1 MQNSIDQREEFVTLL
16 SEGEEKE
23 NNQENFF
30 FHSINVASSLH
41 SDNMGDLIE
50 QKLDEVKSA
59 NEDNS
64 SSYLTE
70 DLDSHSN
77 ELKNNLKIIEEYS
90 NNLMKMERKLN
101 ESAHYRK
108 LFKEKQENAQIDL
121 SKNSSTSSKVKY
133 KNVQTLK
140 KDVVIKKLLKTIEV
154 MNQELS
160 NSLLSLFLSCC
171 RKLIKILSLFF

>member
-1 MQNSIDQREEFVTLL
+1 LKNSIDQRDEFVTLL

-23 NNQENFF
+23 NNQENMFF
-30 FHSINVASSLH
+30 QSINVASSLH
-41 SDNMGDLIE
+41 SDNIGELAE
-50 QKLDEVKSA
+50 QKLDEVKSV
-59 NEDNS
+59 NGDHS

-108 LFKEKQENAQIDL
+108 LFKEKQENAQTEL
-121 SKNSSTSSKVKY
+121 SKNSATSTKVKY
-133 KNVQTLK
+133 KNVETLK

-160 NSLLSLFLSCC
+160 NALSS
-171 RKLIKILSLFF
+171 